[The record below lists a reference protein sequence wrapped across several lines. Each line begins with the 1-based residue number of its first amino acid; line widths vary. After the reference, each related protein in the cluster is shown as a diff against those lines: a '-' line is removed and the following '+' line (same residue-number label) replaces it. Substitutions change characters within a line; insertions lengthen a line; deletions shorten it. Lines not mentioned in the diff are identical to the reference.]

1 MPKPKRAAEPRTP
14 KAIFA
19 RLVLAFLRLEL
30 RGQYPAGSQ
39 HYSQMETVNR
49 SRNSASLGAV

>member
-1 MPKPKRAAEPRTP
+1 MPKPKRAAKPKTP

-19 RLVLAFLRLEL
+19 RFVPAFMRLEL
-30 RGQYPAGSQ
+30 RRQYPAGSQ